1 MKVGP
6 KYKIAKRL
14 GAAVF
19 EKTQS
24 QKFALALARK
34 APKRGRAPSD
44 YGKQLLEKQKVRI
57 SYGIT
62 ERQFGNYVKAALA
75 KRGGNPLESLFAALE
90 LRLDNAV
97 YRLGLASTRRHARQL
112 VAHGHVTVNG
122 KKIRVP
128 SHALSVGDKIAV
140 RDGSKD
146 SRAFEGYAA
155 AVAEKTLPAWL
166 SVSPKE
172 LSGMVAEVPRTTGT
186 DVAGDLSAVLAFY
199 SR

>member
-1 MKVGP
+1 M
-6 KYKIAKRL
+6 
-14 GAAVF
+14 
-19 EKTQS
+19 
-24 QKFALALARK
+24 
-34 APKRGRAPSD
+34 
-44 YGKQLLEKQKVRI
+44 
-57 SYGIT
+57 
-62 ERQFGNYVKAALA
+62 
-75 KRGGNPLESLFAALE
+75 
-90 LRLDNAV
+90 
-97 YRLGLASTRRHARQL
+97 
-112 VAHGHVTVNG
+112 TVNG

>member
-62 ERQFGNYVKAALA
+62 ERQFGNYLHSQSAAETHSN
-75 KRGGNPLESLFAALE
+75 RSLLLSSCGLTMPYTASALH
-90 LRLDNAV
+90 LRA
-97 YRLGLASTRRHARQL
+97 GTRD
-112 VAHGHVTVNG
+112 
-122 KKIRVP
+122 
-128 SHALSVGDKIAV
+128 SLS
-140 RDGSKD
+140 R
-146 SRAFEGYAA
+146 
-155 AVAEKTLPAWL
+155 
-166 SVSPKE
+166 
-172 LSGMVAEVPRTTGT
+172 TGT
-186 DVAGDLSAVLAFY
+186 
-199 SR
+199 